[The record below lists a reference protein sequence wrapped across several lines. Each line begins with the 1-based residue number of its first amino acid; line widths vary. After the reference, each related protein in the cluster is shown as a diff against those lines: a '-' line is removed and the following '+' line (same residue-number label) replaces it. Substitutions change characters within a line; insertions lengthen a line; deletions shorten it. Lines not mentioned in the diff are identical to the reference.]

1 MNEIIKYILLTCGP
15 CVTAVGIIV
24 YLMFW
29 FKGFFKGDEKKLKDS
44 LSRVLRE
51 NAELKMELQKQRQQT
66 KELIDKVSAFIDEI
80 EEVEENE

>member
-1 MNEIIKYILLTCGP
+1 MNEALKYILLSCGP

-51 NAELKMELQKQRQQT
+51 NAELKMELKKTQKQT
-66 KELIDKVSAFIDEI
+66 AELLDKVGAFIDEI
-80 EEVEENE
+80 EEVDSDE